1 MIKNLIFH
9 TAKSAFRK
17 AYRKHKSEVK
27 RSKKVGTPVVPYN
40 LVKSSIKR
48 SIRSTKFMDKAAYQQ
63 APKTVSLPKGGPRP
77 RLIGKAYASDKRGK
91 GLQIPMISAKE
102 RKLVQEGISDSVRK
116 FMKDKIGRKAKG
128 GDIKVLGSIAKKLS
142 KASKAH
148 AGQSKKIGRIVKKY
162 V

>member
-1 MIKNLIFH
+1 MIKNLIFN
-9 TAKSAFRK
+9 TAKEAFRRG
-17 AYRKHKSEVK
+17 YRKY
-27 RSKKVGTPVVPYN
+27 KKGQRKTESVPYD

-63 APKTVSLPKGGPRP
+63 APKTASLPKGGPRP

-102 RKLVQEGISDSVRK
+102 RKLVQQGISDSVRK

-148 AGQSKKIGRIVKKY
+148 AGQSKKIRRIVKKY